1 MSRSSSGL
9 ATQVCDTPLLR
20 ADVARL
26 DSLGEAPPLEDEG
39 PSSGC
44 HLLTQD
50 ACDARQVLLEVQRLG
65 QDVRQLRHS
74 RDADK
79 LHVAILDDL
88 MGEVFPDVNVLGA
101 LPAAA
106 DAIVPPFKTC
116 RIVLVHRGWL
126 RLRKTH
132 AFEEVA
138 KVKYLRSRRRRR
150 VVLRFGRR

>member
-1 MSRSSSGL
+1 MSSSGL
-9 ATQVCDTPLLR
+9 ATPVCDTPLLR
-20 ADVARL
+20 ADVTRL

-39 PSSGC
+39 PLSGC

-50 ACDARQVLLEVQRLG
+50 ACNACQVLREVQRLG
-65 QDVRQLRHS
+65 QDVRQLRRS

-101 LPAAA
+101 LPAA
-106 DAIVPPFKTC
+106 DDIVPPFDTC

-126 RLRKTH
+126 RLRKPM
-132 AFEEVA
+132 
-138 KVKYLRSRRRRR
+138 RSRR
-150 VVLRFGRR
+150 LRM

>member
-1 MSRSSSGL
+1 MSSSGL

-20 ADVARL
+20 ADVTRL
-26 DSLGEAPPLEDEG
+26 DSLGEAHPLEDEG
-39 PSSGC
+39 PLSGC

-50 ACDARQVLLEVQRLG
+50 ACDTRQVLREVQRLG
-65 QDVRQLRHS
+65 QDVCQLRSS
-74 RDADK
+74 RDADM

-101 LPAAA
+101 PPAA
-106 DAIVPPFKTC
+106 DDIVPPFNTC

-132 AFEEVA
+132 EFEEVA
-138 KVKYLRSRRRRR
+138 KVKYFRIRRRRL